1 MHFQYDTCLGLREG
15 LRVFIFFLRF
25 ESFRLFAICERID
38 LYPIYEIIQFFFFLF
53 WQDKY
58 FSLTHISATPIRRQ
72 RRLQTRVDL
81 NI

>member
-38 LYPIYEIIQFFFFLF
+38 LYPIYEIIPFFFS
-53 WQDKY
+53 Y
-58 FSLTHISATPIRRQ
+58 FGKTNIFRSHTLVLHPSGVNGGC
-72 RRLQTRVDL
+72 RLE
-81 NI
+81 